1 MARQPASN
9 PEPEPQQGISLE
21 ELADAFAQV
30 MGKAP
35 RPRTEKS
42 AEPAAHDTRSPR
54 DAGADGSE
62 EIGASSESLPPP
74 GEEEPGEQAI
84 PRQILPASDSSAPT
98 ATVAEE
104 DACQISPKSLFEAML
119 FVGNRENRPLT
130 AGKAAELMRDVAPEE
145 IPAIVDE
152 LNAGYESGNRPYHV
166 VAEGDGYRLTL
177 RKAFHPVRNKLYGK
191 IREARLSQA
200 AIDVLALVAYKQ
212 PVTGE
217 DVGKL
222 RGKPSSHILAQL
234 VRRGLLRLE
243 RPADNPRRP
252 HYFTTERFMR
262 LFNLDSLEDLPR
274 SEEPG

>member
-1 MARQPASN
+1 MPRQPTPNS
-9 PEPEPQQGISLE
+9 EPEPQQGISLE

-35 RPRTEKS
+35 RLRAEKE
-42 AEPAAHDTRSPR
+42 EPAA
-54 DAGADGSE
+54 ADILSE
-62 EIGASSESLPPP
+62 EAKEQKGEIETTPDSFPPP
-74 GEEEPGEQAI
+74 NEAEPRKQGVPSQS
-84 PRQILPASDSSAPT
+84 LGTSNSSVPT
-98 ATVAEE
+98 AEETVG
-104 DACQISPKSLFEAML
+104 DACPISPKSLFEAML

-130 AGKAAELMRDVAPEE
+130 AGKAAELMRDVSPEE
-145 IPAIVDE
+145 IPALVDE
-152 LNAGYESGNRPYHV
+152 LNAGYESGSRPYHV

-262 LFNLDSLEDLPR
+262 LFNLESLEDLPR